1 MALQISQT
9 ITTAP
14 DAPNRLSPDNFATK
28 AENFVAWME
37 NLDTEFNTYA
47 DEANALATEAETH
60 AAEADL
66 RAAESQNWA
75 NKTGG
80 TVDGTEYSAKE
91 WATST
96 DVLTGG
102 DKGSKG
108 FAQDAEAAKQ
118 GAIDAKDAAE
128 STANASL
135 WDSTVTYSEGDA
147 AIGSD
152 GQTYRSLVSSNLNN
166 DPTTDSGTNWLQIT
180 NTLEFSLR
188 SSAFTA
194 EDGARVMADTSGG
207 SWTLTLPGS
216 PGNGDAVQV
225 ADAGNTWKAN
235 NLTVD
240 GNGNNIEDAT
250 TLTAN
255 VDGGSFM
262 VIYNGTQ
269 WRVRDATR
277 NK

>member
-14 DAPNRLSPDNFATK
+14 DGPNRLSPDNFATK
-28 AENFVAWME
+28 AADFVAWME

-60 AAEADL
+60 AAEA
-66 RAAESQNWA
+66 E
-75 NKTGG
+75 T
-80 TVDGTEYSAKE
+80 AKN
-91 WATST
+91 
-96 DVLTGG
+96 G
-102 DKGSKG
+102 
-108 FAQDAEAAKQ
+108 AQDAET
-118 GAIDAKDAAE
+118 GAVDAKNAAE
-128 STANASL
+128 SAANASL
-135 WDSTVTYSEGDA
+135 WDSSVTYSEGDA

-166 DPTTDSGTNWLQIT
+166 DPTTDDGTNWLQIT

-194 EDGARVMADTSGG
+194 DDGERVMADTSGG
-207 SWTLTLPGS
+207 AWTLTLPGS
-216 PGNGDAVQV
+216 PGNGDALQI
-225 ADAGNTWKAN
+225 ADAGETWKTN

-240 GNGNNIEDAT
+240 GNGNNIEGAA

-262 VIYNGTQ
+262 AIYNGTQ

-277 NK
+277 N